1 MSPKKLIELSYE
13 TIDDIVI
20 TELQEAY
27 IMNAK
32 PDKVDCSDD
41 VIEPDL
47 ELLQAFD
54 KVLDYFMD
62 KEQRDNWADEKVRQ
76 NYVR

>member
-1 MSPKKLIELSYE
+1 
-13 TIDDIVI
+13 
-20 TELQEAY
+20 
-27 IMNAK
+27 MNAK
-32 PDKVDCSDD
+32 PNKVDCSDD

-54 KVLDYFMD
+54 KVLDYFMN